1 MPGVTVHLLLAER
14 VLDGWRRRP
23 AHAPFDPG
31 DAGAVNAFRQ
41 GAFGPD
47 IGYFPGGWRPLSDVA
62 HCLGS
67 GRLTRCLVERARTP
81 LERAFAAGWLTHVLA
96 DPWIHPLI
104 GCAVGELLH
113 GTPSVFVAGDADP
126 ATHVQVEAGLDAIYA
141 LRHPELRGLDLDPV
155 FDDHSIAFLTEAYA
169 ETYAVT
175 VDRQVV
181 LRSHLTSARRA
192 AQGLGLAAMVGRTV
206 PGASER
212 PLRAGCASGPVNRL
226 RESLGGRSPTLAFL
240 FPCYPPLWLLHAVED
255 VEDGFVDHF
264 GDVYRSGLAL
274 LGDYNLDTGRPESL
288 DPGHGGHR
296 RARAW
301 LAAAASSPSASST
314 SLSA

>member
-1 MPGVTVHLLLAER
+1 MPGVTIHLLLAER
-14 VLDGWRRRP
+14 VLDRWRRRP
-23 AHAPFDPG
+23 ARAPFDPG
-31 DAGAVNAFRQ
+31 DPGALNAFRQ

-47 IGYFPGGWRPLSDVA
+47 IGYFPGGWRPLSDLA

-67 GRLTRCLVERARTP
+67 ARLTRRLVGRARTP

-96 DPWIHPLI
+96 DPWVHPLI

-113 GTPSVFVAGDADP
+113 GSPSVFVDGDSDP
-126 ATHVQVEAGLDAIYA
+126 ATHVKVEAGLDAIYA
-141 LRHPELRGLDLDPV
+141 LRHPELRAVELEPV

-169 ETYAVT
+169 ETYGVA
-175 VDRQVV
+175 VDREAM

-192 AQGLGLAAMVGRTV
+192 AQGLGLAAMVARTV

-212 PLRAGCASGPVNRL
+212 PLRAGEGSGPVHRL
-226 RESLGGRSPTLAFL
+226 RERLGGHSQTLAFL
-240 FPCYPPLWLLHAVED
+240 FPAYPPLWLLDAVSD

-264 GDVYRSGLAL
+264 GEVYGHGLSDL
-274 LGDYNLDTGRPESL
+274 VDYNLDTGRPEEL

-301 LAAAASSPSASST
+301 VGSASST
-314 SLSA
+314 ALSA